1 MKQVGRPVARLW
13 RAARADTGGQARAD
27 RLVLGIAAAAA
38 ALLASVGL
46 AATAAWLIA
55 RASQTPP
62 VLSLTVAIVAV
73 RAFGVARPVLRY
85 LGRLL
90 SHDATFRAIARL
102 RTRVYE
108 LLIPLT
114 PARLGGHHRGAVLS
128 GLVTDTEA
136 VNDLQLR
143 IVEPVAVAALVSAGS
158 VALAATLLP
167 AAGLTLAVGCL
178 IAALAAPLAAAR
190 THERAGIALAPLRAE
205 LSAAVVDLLHG
216 APDLIAAD
224 AAQRQLADIERLDT
238 ELTRL
243 GHRAAWAS
251 GVGAAVATLAAGASV
266 WAAAV
271 VGIPAVHDG
280 RLSGVLLAV
289 LVLLPLAV
297 FEALTPLP
305 DAAVLTGQVRSS
317 ATRLFGLLDEPPA
330 VADAEQPVP
339 FPAGPYTLDVRDV
352 SASWT
357 PAGRTVLRN
366 VSLSL
371 PPGSRVAIIGES
383 GCGKSTLAAVLLRFL
398 DPQPSGSVLLNGIST
413 SAVAV
418 EDLRRVIGYV
428 EADAH
433 IFGSDVRENLRLAR
447 PDASDQELVAVLRQ
461 VRLGDWYDA
470 LPAGLQTWLG
480 DGGALISGGE
490 RRRIALARA
499 LLADQPV
506 LVLDEP
512 TEGLDQDTAGALIDD
527 LLDSATG
534 RTVVLLTHRVE
545 DLDRVDRVYRLTDGE
560 LAPVREGLL
569 VAVIQSG

>member
-1 MKQVGRPVARLW
+1 
-13 RAARADTGGQARAD
+13 
-27 RLVLGIAAAAA
+27 
-38 ALLASVGL
+38 
-46 AATAAWLIA
+46 
-55 RASQTPP
+55 
-62 VLSLTVAIVAV
+62 
-73 RAFGVARPVLRY
+73 
-85 LGRLL
+85 
-90 SHDATFRAIARL
+90 
-102 RTRVYE
+102 
-108 LLIPLT
+108 
-114 PARLGGHHRGAVLS
+114 
-128 GLVTDTEA
+128 
-136 VNDLQLR
+136 
-143 IVEPVAVAALVSAGS
+143 
-158 VALAATLLP
+158 
-167 AAGLTLAVGCL
+167 
-178 IAALAAPLAAAR
+178 
-190 THERAGIALAPLRAE
+190 
-205 LSAAVVDLLHG
+205 
-216 APDLIAAD
+216 
-224 AAQRQLADIERLDT
+224 
-238 ELTRL
+238 
-243 GHRAAWAS
+243 
-251 GVGAAVATLAAGASV
+251 
-266 WAAAV
+266 
-271 VGIPAVHDG
+271 
-280 RLSGVLLAV
+280 
-289 LVLLPLAV
+289 
-297 FEALTPLP
+297 
-305 DAAVLTGQVRSS
+305 
-317 ATRLFGLLDEPPA
+317 
-330 VADAEQPVP
+330 
-339 FPAGPYTLDVRDV
+339 
-352 SASWT
+352 
-357 PAGRTVLRN
+357 
-366 VSLSL
+366 
-371 PPGSRVAIIGES
+371 
-383 GCGKSTLAAVLLRFL
+383 VLLRFL